1 MASITVR
8 NIDETLKAHLRQS
21 AAANHRS
28 MEEEVRQVLKQHLLR
43 EKCTREGIGT
53 RIAQRFARAGGID
66 LPETPRSVPRTP
78 PGLSQ
83 DESQ

>member
-28 MEEEVRQVLKQHLLR
+28 MEEEARQILKQHLLR
-43 EKCTREGIGT
+43 EKCTQGIGT
-53 RIAQRFARAGGID
+53 RIARRFARAGGID
-66 LPETPRSVPRTP
+66 LSEPRRTAPRTP
-78 PGLSQ
+78 PDLTQ
-83 DESQ
+83 DESR

>member
-28 MEEEVRQVLKQHLLR
+28 MEEEARQILKQHLLR
-43 EKCTREGIGT
+43 EKCTLEGIGT
-53 RIAQRFARAGGID
+53 RISRRFAGAGGID
-66 LPETPRSVPRTP
+66 LSETPRSTPRTP

-83 DESQ
+83 DESR